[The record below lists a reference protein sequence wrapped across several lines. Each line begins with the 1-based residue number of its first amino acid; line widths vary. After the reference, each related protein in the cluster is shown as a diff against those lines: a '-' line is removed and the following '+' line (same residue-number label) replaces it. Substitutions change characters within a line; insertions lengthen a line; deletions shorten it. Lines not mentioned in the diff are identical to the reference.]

1 MPDILARQL
10 PNGYLRNGNLCPDEQ
25 VSAHDEGG
33 GVGRP
38 VIAEAIKKFESVYA
52 LYRSDER
59 RGIPMSVRERHEK
72 ALAEIRRQIRLAAR
86 NRGGKRLGELL
97 LAEGVLDKG
106 SLEQALA
113 EQARQGSKKLLG
125 EILIELG
132 FVGPEAVRRAI
143 EEQAA
148 AEGPNSYV
156 RP

>member
-1 MPDILARQL
+1 VSAQRPVPAETMALSFRHPS
-10 PNGYLRNGNLCPDEQ
+10 YSLCP
-25 VSAHDEGG
+25 
-33 GVGRP
+33 P

-125 EILIELG
+125 EILVDLG
-132 FVGPEAVRRAI
+132 FVDMKAIRRAV
-143 EEQAA
+143 EEQAIS
-148 AEGPNSYV
+148 EGA
-156 RP
+156 RRRM